1 MQQTTVEATRHK
13 FASQYTAPHKRDN
26 FYKCFNLN
34 LRKTAFA
41 QQNVS
46 FSKTEKL
53 SEFVGAMS
61 SELQRTVLKRVRPEF
76 KKYI

>member
-1 MQQTTVEATRHK
+1 MDAGNYKTEEYAANYKTEELGHRKLQTRGVRMQQTTVEATRHK

-41 QQNVS
+41 Q
-46 FSKTEKL
+46 
-53 SEFVGAMS
+53 
-61 SELQRTVLKRVRPEF
+61 
-76 KKYI
+76 